1 MRGFHLFL
9 RPVTLTC
16 TDCPIGALFDTFLSS
31 LQPLVQRT
39 IASLAVLCACLL
51 VISGCAGAGSVSDAS
66 SKKAA
71 AAASSDSDDM
81 KPFSEVV
88 PDDAETTEGLMTTH
102 FDEEKLF
109 LSLPDSILDREILT
123 ISRAS
128 QAPDGL
134 AYGGEK
140 VNTQVLRW
148 QRRGDKVLLRVVSY
162 ENIADEEDPV
172 YRAVQNS
179 NFEPIIQS
187 FDVKAL
193 TEDSTGVVID
203 ATDLFASDVPA
214 LGLPQQARQQY
225 KVRRLDAS
233 RSFITGVKSFPENTD
248 VETVLTY
255 QSQNPPSNESTGTL
269 SVAMNHSFVL
279 LPSEP
284 MQPRLCDDRVGY
296 FSIERTDYSSDE
308 QKAAEECVITRWRL
322 EPSDP
327 EAYAN
332 GELVEPVEPI
342 VYYIDPATPEK
353 WRPYLKQGV
362 EDWQKAFE
370 RAGFKNAIIAKDP
383 PTAEEDP
390 DFDPDDVRYSTIR
403 YFASDVQNAYGPHVH
418 DPRSGEILESDIG
431 WYHNVMNL
439 LRNWYL
445 VQTAAVNPA
454 ARGRNFDEDVMGQLI
469 RFVSAHEVGHTIGL
483 PHNWGS
489 SYAVPVDSLRSPS
502 YTSTHGTAP
511 SIMDYARFNYVAQP
525 GDGVTQFGPKV
536 GEYDKWSVEF
546 GYRDL
551 GIDDRE
557 ADAQKWDDR
566 IREKAGD
573 PVYFYGRQT
582 LTKVDPRSQNEDLTN
597 DAVEASRLGIAN
609 LKRILPNLID
619 WSREDG
625 ADFATLEEL
634 YAAVLNQ
641 WGRYMGHVGS
651 YVGGVYDTPKTYT
664 QDGVVFEP
672 VPADRQREAMAFL
685 VEEGLQTP
693 SWTLETSIL
702 RRIEHAGAVDRI
714 RDAQMSV
721 VEMMLEPRRMAR
733 LIETEALAES
743 DDAYGL
749 NAMLSDL
756 RSGVWTELESGSDVG
771 PFRRNLQRGYLE
783 EMGNLMTESVETPDI
798 PDAYADYV
806 QLTPVT
812 VEQSDIRAAVR
823 GQLEA
828 LQDDVERALRRRN
841 DTATEQ
847 HYEDVLA
854 RIDDIL
860 NPESTG

>member
-1 MRGFHLFL
+1 M
-9 RPVTLTC
+9 
-16 TDCPIGALFDTFLSS
+16 
-31 LQPLVQRT
+31 QRT
-39 IASLAVLCACLL
+39 LAPFAVLCACLL
-51 VISGCAGAGSVSDAS
+51 VLTGCAGSSPVSSDAS
-66 SKKAA
+66 SAS
-71 AAASSDSDDM
+71 ASSSSSSDDL
-81 KPFSEVV
+81 KPFSKVV
-88 PDDAETTEGLMTTH
+88 PDDAETNEGLLTTH
-102 FDEEKLF
+102 FNEEDLF
-109 LSLPDSILDREILT
+109 LSIPDSVLGREILT

-162 ENIADEEDPV
+162 ENIADEDDPV

-179 NFEPIIQS
+179 NFEPIVQA

-193 TEDSTGVVID
+193 TEDSTGVVIE

-214 LGLPQQARQQY
+214 LGLPQQARKQY
-225 KVRRLDAS
+225 KVRRLDTD

-255 QSQNPPSNESTGTL
+255 QAQEPPSNESTGTL

-279 LPSEP
+279 LPKQP
-284 MQPRLCDDRVGY
+284 MQARLCDDRVGY
-296 FSIERTDYSSDE
+296 FSVERTDYSSDK

-327 EAYAN
+327 EAYAD
-332 GELVEPVEPI
+332 GEVVEPVEPI

-362 EDWQKAFE
+362 EDWQVAFE

-403 YFASDVQNAYGPHVH
+403 YFASDIPNAYGPHVH

-439 LRNWYL
+439 LRNWYF
-445 VQTAAVNPA
+445 VQTAAINPS
-454 ARGRNFDEDVMGQLI
+454 ARGPVFDDEVMGELI

-502 YTSTHGTAP
+502 YTSEHGTAP

-525 GDGVTQFGPKV
+525 GDGVTQFGPRV
-536 GEYDKWSVEF
+536 GEYDKWAVNF

-551 GIDDRE
+551 GIDDKK
-557 ADAQKWDDR
+557 ADAQVWDDR

-609 LKRILPNLID
+609 LKRILPNLIE
-619 WSREDG
+619 WTREDG
-625 ADFATLEEL
+625 ADYATLEEL
-634 YAAVLNQ
+634 YGAVLNQ

-651 YVGGVYDTPKTYT
+651 YVGGIYDTPKTYT

-672 VPADRQREAMAFL
+672 VPANRQREAMAFL

-693 SWTLETSIL
+693 TWMLETDIL

-714 RDAQMSV
+714 RDAQMNV

-733 LIETEALAES
+733 LIESEALANGEET
-743 DDAYGL
+743 YTL
-749 NAMLSDL
+749 NAMLTDL
-756 RSGVWTELESGSDVG
+756 RDGVWAETDAGDDVG

-783 EMGNLMTESVETPDI
+783 EMADLMTETVDNPDI
-798 PDAYADYV
+798 PDAFADYV
-806 QLTPVT
+806 QFTPVT

-823 GQLEA
+823 GQLTA
-828 LQDDVERALRRRN
+828 LQDDVQRALRGRN
-841 DTATEQ
+841 DMATEQ
-847 HYEDVLA
+847 HYEDVLV
-854 RIDDIL
+854 RIDNIL
-860 NPESTG
+860 NPDSAD

>member
-1 MRGFHLFL
+1 M
-9 RPVTLTC
+9 
-16 TDCPIGALFDTFLSS
+16 
-31 LQPLVQRT
+31 
-39 IASLAVLCACLL
+39 LCACT
-51 VISGCAGAGSVSDAS
+51 VIFAGCSGAGSTAMSSASSGSNGSSDANDLKPL
-66 SKKAA
+66 SK
-71 AAASSDSDDM
+71 
-81 KPFSEVV
+81 VV
-88 PDDAETTEGLMTTH
+88 PEDAKTNDGLLTTY
-102 FDEEKLF
+102 FDEEKLY
-109 LSLPDSILDREILT
+109 LAIPDSIMGREILT

-148 QRRGDKVLLRVVSY
+148 QRRGNKVMLRVVSY
-162 ENIADEEDPV
+162 ENVADEDDPV
-172 YRAVQNS
+172 YEAVQNS
-179 NFEPIIQS
+179 NFEPIIHA
-187 FDVKAL
+187 FKIEAL
-193 TEDSTGVVID
+193 TDDSTGVVIE
-203 ATDLFASDVPA
+203 ATDLFASDIPA
-214 LGLPQQARQQY
+214 FGLPQSAREEY
-225 KVRRLDAS
+225 KVRSLDGS

-255 QSQNPPSNESTGTL
+255 QAQEPPSNERTGTL

-279 LPSEP
+279 LPEEP
-284 MQPRLCDDRVGY
+284 MQPRLCDDRVGF
-296 FSIERTDYSSDE
+296 FSVERTNYSADE
-308 QKAAEECVITRWRL
+308 QRAAEECVITRWRL

-353 WRPYLKQGV
+353 WRPFLKQGV
-362 EDWQKAFE
+362 EDWQVAFE

-390 DFDPDDVRYSTIR
+390 DFDPADVRYSTIR
-403 YFASDVQNAYGPHVH
+403 YFASDVQNAYGPNVH

-445 VQTAAVNPA
+445 VQTAAINPE
-454 ARGRNFDEDVMGQLI
+454 ARFRNFDTKVMGELI

-525 GDGVTQFGPKV
+525 GDGVTQFGPRV
-536 GEYDKWSVEF
+536 GEYDKWSIEF

-557 ADAQKWDDR
+557 SDAQAWDDR
-566 IREKAGD
+566 IVEKID
-573 PVYFYGRQT
+573 NPVYFYGKQT
-582 LTKVDPRSQNEDLTN
+582 LTEVDPRSQNEDLTN

-619 WSREDG
+619 WTREDG
-625 ADFATLEEL
+625 ATYATLEEL
-634 YAAVLNQ
+634 YGAVLNQ
-641 WGRYMGHVGS
+641 WGRYMGHVGANI
-651 YVGGVYDTPKTYT
+651 GGVYETPKTYA
-664 QDGVVFEP
+664 QEGLVYEP
-672 VPADRQREAMAFL
+672 VSADNQQEAMNFL

-693 SWTLETSIL
+693 SWMMEESIL
-702 RRIEHAGAVDRI
+702 RRIEHAGAIERI
-714 RDAQMSV
+714 RNAQMNV
-721 VEMMLEPRRMAR
+721 VELVLDPRRMAR
-733 LIETEALAES
+733 LIEIETMANGKP
-743 DDAYGL
+743 AYGL
-749 NAMLSDL
+749 NTMLADL
-756 RSGVWTELESGSDVG
+756 RNGVWTELQNGDDVD
-771 PFRRNLQRGYLE
+771 PFRRNLQRGYIE
-783 EMGNLMTESVETPDI
+783 EMGNLMTVTVETPDL
-798 PDAYADYV
+798 PEGAEDYV

-823 GQLEA
+823 AELTTLRGQ
-828 LQDDVERALRRRN
+828 VERALRRSN
-841 DTATEQ
+841 SAVTEQ
-847 HYEDVLA
+847 HYTDVLV
-854 RIDDIL
+854 RLDDIL
-860 NPESTG
+860 DVEDA

>member
-1 MRGFHLFL
+1 
-9 RPVTLTC
+9 
-16 TDCPIGALFDTFLSS
+16 
-31 LQPLVQRT
+31 
-39 IASLAVLCACLL
+39 
-51 VISGCAGAGSVSDAS
+51 
-66 SKKAA
+66 
-71 AAASSDSDDM
+71 M

-88 PDDAETTEGLMTTH
+88 PDDAETDDGLLTTH

-109 LSLPDSILDREILT
+109 LSIPDSVLEREILT

-148 QRRGDKVLLRVVSY
+148 QRRGDKVMLRVVSY
-162 ENIADEEDPV
+162 ENVADEEDPV
-172 YRAVQNS
+172 YKAVQNS
-179 NFEPIIQS
+179 NFEPIIHA
-187 FDVKAL
+187 FDIKAL
-193 TEDSTGVVID
+193 TEDSTGVVIE
-203 ATDLFASDVPA
+203 ATDLFASDVPSF
-214 LGLPQQARQQY
+214 GVPKSAREQY
-225 KVRRLDAS
+225 KVRRLDGD
-233 RSFITGVKSFPENTD
+233 RSFISGVKSFPENTD

-255 QSQNPPSNESTGTL
+255 QAQEPPSNEATGTL

-279 LPSEP
+279 LPKEP

-296 FSIERTDYSSDE
+296 FSVERTDYSADE
-308 QKAAEECVITRWRL
+308 QRAAEECVIARWRL

-332 GELVEPVEPI
+332 GELVEPVKPI

-362 EDWQKAFE
+362 EDWQVAFE

-403 YFASDVQNAYGPHVH
+403 YFASDVQNAYGPNVH

-445 VQTAAVNPA
+445 VQTAAINPE
-454 ARGRNFDEDVMGQLI
+454 ARFRNFDTEVMGELI

-489 SYAVPVDSLRSPS
+489 SHAVPVDSLRSPS

-525 GDGVTQFGPKV
+525 GDGVTQLGPRV
-536 GEYDKWSVEF
+536 GEYDKWSIEF

-551 GIDDRE
+551 GIDDRQR
-557 ADAQKWDDR
+557 DAQAWDDR
-566 IREKAGD
+566 ILEKAGD
-573 PVYFYGRQT
+573 PVYFYGKQT
-582 LTKVDPRSQNEDLTN
+582 LTKVDPRSQNEDLTD

-619 WSREDG
+619 WTREDG
-625 ADFATLEEL
+625 ADYATLEEL
-634 YAAVLNQ
+634 YGAVLNQ
-641 WGRYMGHVGS
+641 WGRYMGHVGNN
-651 YVGGVYDTPKTYT
+651 VGGVYETPKTYG
-664 QDGVVFEP
+664 QDGLVYEP
-672 VPADRQREAMAFL
+672 VPAAYQQEAMNFL

-693 SWTLETSIL
+693 TWMMEQSIL
-702 RRIEHAGAVDRI
+702 RRIEHAGAIERI

-721 VEMMLEPRRMAR
+721 VEMMLDPRRMAR
-733 LIETEALAES
+733 LIEAEAMANGEP
-743 DDAYGL
+743 AYGL
-749 NAMLSDL
+749 NVMLTDL
-756 RSGVWTELESGSDVG
+756 RDGVWTELQQGGDVD
-771 PFRRNLQRGYLE
+771 PFRRNLQRGYVE
-783 EMGNLMTESVETPDI
+783 EMGNLMTATVENPNI
-798 PDAYADYV
+798 PDSFADYV

-823 GQLEA
+823 GELTTLRNQ
-828 LQDDVERALRRRN
+828 VERALRGSS
-841 DTATEQ
+841 DEATEQ
-847 HYEDVLA
+847 HYA
-854 RIDDIL
+854 DIL
-860 NPESTG
+860 VRLDNILDPSDA